1 MRMKGKISITVVLL
15 IMAFLL
21 VMPVSAEDV
30 AGTISAANPMKDSMT
45 YREAASASAALSPVV
60 TEVGKISWS
69 IDGLGMDPSTSG
81 IIQVEKPAGATVRK
95 AYMAAATV
103 GSDAY
108 NVQTG
113 DIKIDGADVA
123 WDTMVTSD
131 MGGHNYWTDVTSLVK
146 AKIDAAPAGRID
158 MAITENPTSR
168 IDGELLVVIFND
180 PTQTTDNTV
189 MLMFG
194 AQEMDGDDF
203 NIALAEPIDKSDPN
217 LALEFSL
224 ASSFSNQDGSQQYS
238 IVDVNGVRIT
248 TAAGGNDDSID
259 PMQNGNLFTVGG
271 LDDSTANP
279 ADPNAKP
286 TNKRSDDELYTLLPI
301 VNDGDTQILVH
312 TQNPSHDDNI
322 LFAGLYIRSATAIV
336 GKGILL
342 SPASATNKLGEPHTL
357 TAMVQDD
364 KGNPVVEEEVTIEV
378 IAGPNTGIKG
388 TGYTGMDGKIT
399 LTYTSSTE
407 GTDTIIASFVDDS
420 GQTIYSSPATKTWVG
435 EIPIP
440 EFPSLAL
447 PVTMVF
453 GVLFLI
459 YIVKGRKE

>member
-1 MRMKGKISITVVLL
+1 MRMKGKISITIVLL

-21 VMPVSAEDV
+21 VGPVGAGDV
-30 AGTISAANPMKDSMT
+30 AGTISVANPTIDSMT
-45 YREAASASAALSPVV
+45 YKAVSASAALTPVV

-69 IDGLGMDPSTSG
+69 IDGLGMDPSASG

-123 WDTMVTSD
+123 WDAMVSSD

-146 AKIDAAPAGRID
+146 TKIDAAPAGRVD
-158 MAITENPTSR
+158 MAISENPTSR

-180 PTQTTDNTV
+180 PAQTTDNTV
-189 MLMFG
+189 LLMFG
-194 AQEMDGDDF
+194 AQKMGGDNF

-224 ASSFSNQDGSQQYS
+224 ASSYSNQDGSQQYS
-238 IVDVNGVRIT
+238 IVDVNGVRMT
-248 TAAGGNDDSID
+248 TSAGGNDDSID

-271 LDDSTANP
+271 LDDSTDNP
-279 ADPNAKP
+279 ADPAATP
-286 TNKRSDDELYTLLPI
+286 TNKRSDDELYSLFPF

-312 TQNPSHDDNI
+312 TLNPSYDDNI
-322 LFAGLYIRSATAIV
+322 LFAALYIRSATAIV

-342 SPASATNKLGEPHTL
+342 SPASATNQLGEPHTL

-364 KGNPVVEEEVTIEV
+364 EGNPVVEEEVTIEV
-378 IAGPNTGIKG
+378 TAGPNTGIKG
-388 TGYTGMDGKIT
+388 TGYTDKDGKIT

-407 GTDTIIASFVDDS
+407 GTDTIIASFVDDA
-420 GQTIYSSPATKTWVG
+420 GKTIYSSPATKTWVG
-435 EIPIP
+435 EIPVP
-440 EFPSLAL
+440 EFPTLAL
-447 PVTMVF
+447 PVSMLF
-453 GVLFLI
+453 GILFLI
-459 YIVKGRKE
+459 YIVKERKE

>member
-1 MRMKGKISITVVLL
+1 MKGKISITIVLL

-21 VMPVSAEDV
+21 VMPVSAGDV
-30 AGTISAANPMKDSMT
+30 AGTVSVANPMIDSMT
-45 YREAASASAALSPVV
+45 NKGPSLSAALTPVV
-60 TEVGKISWS
+60 TEGGKISWS
-69 IDGLGMDPSTSG
+69 IDGLGMDPRTSG
-81 IIQVEKPAGATVRK
+81 TIQVEKPAGATVRK

-103 GSDAY
+103 GTDAY

-123 WDTMVTSD
+123 WDTMVSSD

-146 AKIDAAPAGRID
+146 TKIDAAPAGRID
-158 MAITENPTSR
+158 MTISENPTTR

-180 PTQTTDNTV
+180 PAQTTDNTI

-194 AQEMDGDDF
+194 AQKMGGDNF

-224 ASSFSNQDGSQQYS
+224 ASSYSNQDGSAQYS
-238 IVDVNGVRIT
+238 IVDVNGVRMT
-248 TAAGGNDDSID
+248 TSAGGNDDSID
-259 PMQNGNLFTVGG
+259 PMDNGNLFTVGG

-279 ADPNAKP
+279 ADPTATP
-286 TNKRSDDELYTLLPI
+286 TNKRSDDELYSLLPF

-312 TQNPSHDDNI
+312 TLNPSRDDNI

-342 SPASATNKLGEPHTL
+342 SPASATNTLGEPHTL
-357 TAMVQDD
+357 TALVQDD
-364 KGNPVVEEEVTIEV
+364 EGNPVVEEEVTIEV
-378 IAGPNTGIKG
+378 TSGPNTGTKG
-388 TGYTGMDGKIT
+388 TGYTGMDGKFK

-420 GQTIYSSPATKTWVG
+420 GKTIYSSPATKIWVG
-435 EIPIP
+435 ENPVP
-440 EFPSLAL
+440 EFPTLAL
-447 PVTMVF
+447 PVSMLF

-459 YIVKGRKE
+459 HIVRGRKE